1 MHKKTWRYRKK
12 RPPSPSWT
20 CGFQS
25 LWSTSWQW
33 NSEPT
38 SPRFTGYAALAT
50 NLRLWEDSPVA
61 TVSVAGYGA
70 CSATSQGSS
79 RKNMYMDTMCSVAEW
94 PNICPH
100 WCCLRTTEVRSTV
113 QSRQKLQSFT
123 ILICMVSGSNFFRRF
138 IHIILDLS
146 HPHPAYQIWK

>member
-1 MHKKTWRYRKK
+1 MWFPVR
-12 RPPSPSWT
+12 
-20 CGFQS
+20 

-33 NSEPT
+33 NTEPT
-38 SPRFTGYAALAT
+38 SPRFTGYTALPT
-50 NLRLWEDSPVA
+50 KLRLWDDSPVA

-113 QSRQKLQSFT
+113 QSRQFFAEFYYIDLYGKWIQFLQAFYPHHSKFVAPSPC
-123 ILICMVSGSNFFRRF
+123 ISNLEIEQSDWLGS
-138 IHIILDLS
+138 
-146 HPHPAYQIWK
+146 